1 MAPAAAYRSPVGE
14 CPMTKLFL
22 LPDSLLCNAVGLT
35 EDSDNRQMLRMFLN
49 TLISGAIGVIMILL
63 LPS

>member
-1 MAPAAAYRSPVGE
+1 
-14 CPMTKLFL
+14 MTKLFL